1 MTSSVVL
8 FIAVAL
14 LVGLLVRHLRQQTR
28 VERNARTETER
39 QLRHADRLQQITATL
54 SRAGR
59 PADVISACL
68 PELLHVTEAVSG
80 AVFVMG
86 DEGSGLELVHAV
98 GYATPPVASKSSVQE
113 AIRSRDLTVHDR
125 E

>member
-39 QLRHADRLQQITATL
+39 QLVRHRGGRDAPSDL
-54 SRAGR
+54 RA
-59 PADVISACL
+59 I
-68 PELLHVTEAVSG
+68 
-80 AVFVMG
+80 
-86 DEGSGLELVHAV
+86 
-98 GYATPPVASKSSVQE
+98 E
-113 AIRSRDLTVHDR
+113 AIFTWCWPTSRCLGRMATH
-125 E
+125 